1 MGSADESFLLC
12 VHIGIENCL
21 KMLKQV
27 VTESGV
33 CFVYNSY
40 EIYRYNDETND
51 GDWTLEGGY
60 RNSTDDN
67 DIHPRRGSK
76 STLKLEMIVGQ
87 KMVDGICK
95 DAIQGFK
102 IYLHL
107 PNEAPQI
114 SKHFFMM
121 PYYYHTQVM
130 IIPKVYRTDP
140 ELRNFPVEKR
150 QCFFSDERYLRF
162 FKHYTKNNCE
172 IECLVNLTL
181 SRCGCLMFH
190 MPGKLL
196 VNDLIDKIGYK
207 ILEK

>member
-1 MGSADESFLLC
+1 MGSADQCFSNCLHVDNEDT
-12 VHIGIENCL
+12 CL
-21 KMLKQV
+21 KMFKQV

-40 EIYRYNDETND
+40 EIYRNANETHE
-51 GDWTLEGGY
+51 GEWTLEGGY
-60 RNSTDDN
+60 RNSTDN
-67 DIHPRRGSK
+67 NVIHPRRGSK
-76 STLKLEMIVGQ
+76 NTMKVGMNVVQ
-87 KMVDGICK
+87 GMVDGICK
-95 DAIQGFK
+95 DAIQGSK
-102 IYLHL
+102 VYLHM

-130 IIPKVYRTDP
+130 VIPKVYLSDP

-150 QCFFSDERYLRF
+150 QCYFSDERYLRF

-181 SRCGCLMFH
+181 SRCGCLVFH
-190 MPGKLL
+190 MPGKLK
-196 VNDLIDKIGYK
+196 VEEVVI
-207 ILEK
+207 